1 MVEKP
6 RSAHIIQVALPK
18 MSLSESDTRAK
29 LIDPALHTR
38 GWTKD
43 LIKRKES
50 ARMVEIING
59 QPRRRS
65 RGRLDY
71 TLRVRVNPGTQP
83 VALALIEAKAQAIE
97 NVAFDPKAVN
107 PNARH
112 DEDMRTPEELIALIR
127 EMGKQVEEA
136 LSLLEAR
143 Q

>member
-1 MVEKP
+1 M
-6 RSAHIIQVALPK
+6 I
-18 MSLSESDTRAK
+18 
-29 LIDPALHTR
+29 
-38 GWTKD
+38 
-43 LIKRKES
+43 
-50 ARMVEIING
+50 EIING

-97 NVAFDPKAVN
+97 NAAFDLKAVN
-107 PNARH
+107 PNARN
-112 DEDMRTPEELIALIR
+112 DEDRRTPEELIALIR
-127 EMGKQVEEA
+127 EKGKQVEEA